1 MRCLD
6 GDMETEVWKRQLHTD
21 LVSVVKELQ
30 DGEDAGSNE
39 QTHLTPDVTCEQ
51 EKERKKLLLLVS
63 IKRSTLKQATA
74 DKDLMSI

>member
-6 GDMETEVWKRQLHTD
+6 RDMETKVWKRQLHTD

-30 DGEDAGSNE
+30 DGEDAGANE

-51 EKERKKLLLLVS
+51 ERERKNRNCRCLSQL
-63 IKRSTLKQATA
+63 TGHH
-74 DKDLMSI
+74 

>member
-1 MRCLD
+1 MRGVGVMRCLD
-6 GDMETEVWKRQLHTD
+6 RDMETEVWKRQLHTD

-51 EKERKKLLLLVS
+51 EKERTETVAACLN
-63 IKRSTLKQATA
+63 
-74 DKDLMSI
+74 